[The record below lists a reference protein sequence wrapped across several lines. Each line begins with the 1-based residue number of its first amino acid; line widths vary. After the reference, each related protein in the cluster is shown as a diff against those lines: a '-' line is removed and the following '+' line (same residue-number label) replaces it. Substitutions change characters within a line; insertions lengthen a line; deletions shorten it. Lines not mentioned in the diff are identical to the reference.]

1 MILDLVK
8 PFSMMFMMLNLVD
21 VSKTSVID
29 VDFNLFGFLHLQR
42 CKCLISKSTTNGV
55 LMILEYK

>member
-8 PFSMMFMMLNLVD
+8 PLSMMFMMLNLVD

-29 VDFNLFGFLHLQR
+29 VNFNLFGFLHLQSKQLKGQLGPPLSNK
-42 CKCLISKSTTNGV
+42 KCL
-55 LMILEYK
+55 

>member
-29 VDFNLFGFLHLQR
+29 VNFNLFGFLHLQ
-42 CKCLISKSTTNGV
+42 SKQLKGQ
-55 LMILEYK
+55 LGPP